1 MKILPLKLTLS
12 FTIISFFSISK
23 WWFVCIDGPDNFM
36 YGFPI
41 AYKRDA
47 LHTSLASEYFILEF
61 IIDFLLYFFFWV
73 IIEILLKRNG
83 IQIILPKIVLNLI
96 FTISFVVFVLEL
108 VFAFSFDN
116 IISFRNDN
124 YFEVIETG
132 VYHPF
137 FEKSSVRDF

>member
-1 MKILPLKLTLS
+1 MKIQTLKLILS
-12 FTIISFFSISK
+12 FTIISFFTISK
-23 WWFVCIDGPDNFM
+23 WWFVRIDGPDNFM

-61 IIDFLLYFFFWV
+61 IIDFLLYLFFWF
-73 IIEILLKRNG
+73 IITILLERNG
-83 IQIILPKIVLNLI
+83 IQIILPKIVLNSI

-116 IISFRNDN
+116 MISFRNDN
-124 YFEVIETG
+124 YFEVIKSG